1 MAFSNLFSSGKPA
14 KKTIAN
20 EAAESTR
27 PAIKEILDMQD
38 LKDDVP
44 TRFANKGAAV
54 SSANRV
60 NTPLG
65 VDPKALAKAA
75 AARIDAIEKEMALD
89 LRGADA
95 SKLAVHPRANE
106 LASRGSGFV
115 KVALPPGMAPPPVM
129 VKPSS
134 PAVAAAMAE
143 ALTVMPEMATNL
155 FLGNTSLAEVIDVKE
170 STTAP
175 AVEESAVLYAS
186 GQTDAAIQVL
196 MTAFASETGLGSSE
210 FNAYRTLLDLLRL
223 KGDQALFDDVA
234 MDFVTRFQKSPPSWE
249 THEVEDA
256 PVVIGAV
263 PCIDL
268 GEMLDVSIVPMLEQ
282 LKVLAQHA
290 TTLRMDA
297 SHMGYVNVEDGFGC
311 ELMLRVMKAFEQA
324 DFSLEVV
331 GIAQLVAVLKP
342 HLKVGDTSVSPHVWM
357 LYLELLRLVNQPGVF
372 EERATEFVITYEV
385 SPPSWVAPSSK
396 IKMTHAAKNDEPT
409 TVMQFERLDHV
420 RLKGEITGDG
430 EAMINEIA
438 HGFQDNP
445 VVVCDCSR
453 LRRVEF
459 SVAAKLLT
467 ALTYWTSENKVVE
480 FRNLNHPI
488 ASLFVALGIHHL
500 AVVERRRDA

>member
-1 MAFSNLFSSGKPA
+1 M
-14 KKTIAN
+14 
-20 EAAESTR
+20 
-27 PAIKEILDMQD
+27 IKEILDMQD
-38 LKDDVP
+38 MKDDVP
-44 TRFANKGAAV
+44 TRFANKGAPP
-54 SSANRV
+54 SPANRI

-75 AARIDAIEKEMALD
+75 AARIDQIEQEMALD

-106 LASRGSGFV
+106 LANRGSGFV
-115 KVALPPGMAPPPVM
+115 RVALPPGMAPPPVM

-155 FLGNTSLAEVIDVKE
+155 FLGNTSLAQVIDVKE

-175 AVEESAVLYAS
+175 ALEEATVLFAN
-186 GQTDAAIQVL
+186 GQLNDAINVL
-196 MTAFASETGLGSSE
+196 VAGFSSEKGLGGSE
-210 FNAYRTLLDLLRL
+210 FNAYRTLLDLLRI
-223 KGDQALFDDVA
+223 KGDQAMFDNVA
-234 MDFVTRFQKSPPSWE
+234 MDFVVRFEKSPPSWE
-249 THEVEDA
+249 VHLVDDE
-256 PVVIGAV
+256 PVVLGSV
-263 PCIDL
+263 PSIDL

-282 LKVLAQHA
+282 LKVLAQQS

-297 SHMGYVNVEDGFGC
+297 SHITNVNVDDGFGC
-311 ELMLRVMKAFEQA
+311 ELMLRVMRAFEQA

-331 GIAQLVAVLKP
+331 GIPQLVSVLRP
-342 HLKVGDTSVSPHVWM
+342 HLKVGNKAVSPHVWM

-385 SPPSWVAPSSK
+385 SPPSWIAPSSK
-396 IKMTHAAKNDEPT
+396 IKMTHGVKNDEPT
-409 TVMQFERLDHV
+409 TVMQFDRLDHI
-420 RLKGEITGDG
+420 RLKGDITGDG
-430 EAMINEIA
+430 EALINEIA
-438 HGFQDNP
+438 HGLQDNP
-445 VVVCDCSR
+445 VAVCDCSR
-453 LRRVEF
+453 LRRMEF

-467 ALTYWTSENKVVE
+467 ALTFWTSEHKVVE

>member
-1 MAFSNLFSSGKPA
+1 MAFSNLFSSPKST
-14 KKTIAN
+14 KKTVN
-20 EAAESTR
+20 PAAEQAR
-27 PAIKEILDMQD
+27 PLIKEILDMQD

-44 TRFANKGAAV
+44 TRFSKRNALP
-54 SSANRV
+54 SSENRI

-75 AARIDAIEKEMALD
+75 AARIDQIEQEMALD

-106 LASRGSGFV
+106 LANRGSGFV
-115 KVALPPGMAPPPVM
+115 RVALPPGMAPPPMM

-134 PAVAAAMAE
+134 PTVAAAIAE

-175 AVEESAVLYAS
+175 ALEEATVLYANGQLDDAINVLVS
-186 GQTDAAIQVL
+186 G
-196 MTAFASETGLGSSE
+196 FASEHGLGGSE
-210 FNAYRTLLDLLRL
+210 FNAYRTLLDLLRI
-223 KGDQALFDDVA
+223 KGDQAMFDNVA
-234 MDFVTRFQKSPPSWE
+234 MDFVVRFDQSPPSWDV
-249 THEVEDA
+249 HQVEDQ
-256 PVVIGAV
+256 PVVLSAV
-263 PCIDL
+263 PTIDL

-282 LKVLAQHA
+282 LKVLAQHS

-297 SHMGYVNVEDGFGC
+297 SHITNVNVADGFGC
-311 ELMLRVMKAFEQA
+311 ELMLRVMRAFEQA
-324 DFSLEVV
+324 EFSLEVV
-331 GIAQLVAVLKP
+331 GIPQLVSVLKP
-342 HLKVGDTSVSPHVWM
+342 HLKVGNQSVSPHVWM

-396 IKMTHAAKNDEPT
+396 IKMTSAVNNNEPT
-409 TVMQFERLDHV
+409 TIMQFDRLDHI
-420 RLKGEITGDG
+420 RLTGDIVGDG
-430 EAMINEIA
+430 EALINEIA
-438 HGFQDNP
+438 HGLQDNP
-445 VVVCDCSR
+445 VAVCDCTR

-459 SVAAKLLT
+459 GVAAKLLT
-467 ALTYWTSENKVVE
+467 ALTYWTAENKTVE

-488 ASLFVALGIHHL
+488 ATLFVALGIHHL
-500 AVVERRRDA
+500 AVVNRRSDA